1 MSLIDIL
8 FGKNTE
14 TQEIKPTP
22 EEVEQATEE
31 EKIIEDILAKEAEV
45 PSYFTDK
52 ELMCK
57 CGCGKVSMNEDFM
70 KKLNKARDMAGK
82 GWKVNSA
89 YRCAAH
95 NKAVGGVAGSSHTKG
110 YAVDISATSS
120 QKRFEIVSNAMKA
133 GINRIGIGK
142 TFVHLDTDPTKAGNV
157 IFLY

>member
-1 MSLIDIL
+1 ML
-8 FGKNTE
+8 FGKNTKI
-14 TQEIKPTP
+14 QEVKHTP
-22 EEVEQATEE
+22 EEIMKAEEE
-31 EKIIEDILAKEAEV
+31 EKLISEVLSKEEEI
-45 PSYFTDK
+45 PSYFSDK

-57 CGCGKVSMNEDFM
+57 CGCGKVSMNGEFLD
-70 KKLNKARDMAGK
+70 KLNEARHMAGK

-110 YAVDISATSS
+110 YAVDISATTS
-120 QKRFEIVSNAMKA
+120 QKKFEIVSNAMKA

-142 TFVHLDTDPTKAGNV
+142 TFVHLDTDPTKSGNV

>member
-1 MSLIDIL
+1 ML
-8 FGKNTE
+8 FGKNTKI
-14 TQEIKPTP
+14 QEVKHTP
-22 EEVEQATEE
+22 EELMKAEEE
-31 EKIIEDILAKEAEV
+31 EKLISEVLSKEEEI
-45 PSYFTDK
+45 PSYFSDK

-57 CGCGKVSMNEDFM
+57 CGCGKVNMNGDFLD
-70 KKLNKARDMAGK
+70 KLNEARHMAGK

-110 YAVDISATSS
+110 YAVDISATTS
-120 QKRFEIVSNAMKA
+120 QKKFEIVSNAMKA

-142 TFVHLDTDPTKAGNV
+142 TFVHLDTDPTKSGNV

>member
-22 EEVEQATEE
+22 EAVEQAD
-31 EKIIEDILAKEAEV
+31 DILAKEAEV

-110 YAVDISATSS
+110 YAADISATSS

>member
-1 MSLIDIL
+1 ML
-8 FGKNTE
+8 FGKNIE
-14 TQEIKPTP
+14 TQEIKHTP
-22 EEVEQATEE
+22 EEEAKAEEE
-31 EKIIEDILAKEAEV
+31 EKLIEELFSKETI

-57 CGCGKVSMNEDFM
+57 CGCGKVNMNGEFLD
-70 KKLNKARDMAGK
+70 KLNEARHFAGK

-110 YAVDISATSS
+110 YAVDISAPTS
-120 QKRFEIVSNAMKA
+120 QKKFEIVSNAMKA

-142 TFVHLDTDPTKAGNV
+142 TFVHLDTDPSKASNV

>member
-1 MSLIDIL
+1 MNLLDIL
-8 FGKNTE
+8 FGKKTDMKIEDLIPVNT
-14 TQEIKPTP
+14 
-22 EEVEQATEE
+22 TEE
-31 EKIIEDILAKEAEV
+31 PTKDYA
-45 PSYFTDK
+45 PTTSYFTDK

-57 CGCGKVSMNEDFM
+57 CGCGEVHMQGDFLD
-70 KKLNKARDMAGK
+70 KLNEARHMAGK
-82 GWKVNSA
+82 PWKVNSA